1 MKITK
6 ICPKCNSKD
15 IIRIEGSVKVYWAGN
30 NIPMGVTIL
39 SYVKVPRYVCCGCGY
54 AEEWIDMEDIPRLKK
69 KFK

>member
-15 IIRIEGSVKVYWAGN
+15 IIRIEGSVKGYGAGN

-39 SYVKVPRYVCCGCGY
+39 CMLWM
-54 AEEWIDMEDIPRLKK
+54 WICRRVD
-69 KFK
+69 